1 MISLD
6 EVGARA
12 GQFTLRDVTFTIPTG
27 AWGIILGP
35 VGSGK
40 TTLLEAIA
48 GIRRV
53 TRGRIAL
60 RGIDVTTDPP
70 EQRRIGMVYQHA
82 FLFPHL
88 SVDENIA
95 YGALDVS
102 AAHEIA
108 SRLGART
115 LASRPVSSL
124 SGGERQVVALARALA
139 AHTDIL
145 LLDEPFAALDPRLRT
160 SIRAEMRRIHRE
172 RGMTILQVTHDFIE
186 AGTLGDVAVVLSDGS
201 VAQVDPPD
209 VLFRKPA
216 TASVADFLGF
226 ENVFSGQIA
235 VAVQPVEGARV
246 LQFNGC
252 GIGLVGVGEHPGGPG
267 HAVIRAADVVLARD
281 TPEASSARNVLAGVV
296 VSVSN
301 HGALSRVTLEV
312 GTSTLAAT
320 VTEAAVQEMGF
331 MAGVPAVA
339 MIKATAVHLC

>member
-6 EVGARA
+6 GVGAHA
-12 GQFTLRDVTFTIPTG
+12 GQFALRNVTFAIPGG
-27 AWGIILGP
+27 AWGILLGP
-35 VGSGK
+35 AGSGK

-48 GIRRV
+48 GVRHV
-53 TRGRIAL
+53 TSGRIAL
-60 RGIDVTTDPP
+60 RGIDVTASAP
-70 EQRRIGMVYQHA
+70 EQRCIGMVYQHA
-82 FLFPHL
+82 YLFPHL
-88 SVDENIA
+88 SVNENIA
-95 YGALDVS
+95 Y
-102 AAHEIA
+102 AARDAAVARDTA
-108 SRLGART
+108 SRLGADA

-139 AHTDIL
+139 AYPDIL
-145 LLDEPFAALDPRLRT
+145 LLDEPFAALDPRRRT
-160 SIRAEMRRIHRE
+160 AIRAELRQIHRE

-186 AGTLGDVAVVLSDGS
+186 AGTLGDVAVVLSDGR
-201 VAQVDPPD
+201 VVQVDPPD

-235 VAVQPVEGARV
+235 HAVRPGDGERV
-246 LQFNGC
+246 LEFNGC
-252 GIGLVGVGEHPGGPG
+252 GIGLIGVGEHPGGPG
-267 HAVIRAADVVLARD
+267 HAVIRDADVVLARD
-281 TPEASSARNVLAGVV
+281 APAASSARNVLAGRV

-301 HGALSRVTLEV
+301 HGALSRVTLDV

-331 MAGVPAVA
+331 MAGVPVVA

>member
-6 EVGARA
+6 RVGARA
-12 GQFTLRDVTFTIPTG
+12 GQFTLRDITFSIPTH

-48 GIRRV
+48 GIRHV
-53 TRGRIAL
+53 MSGRIAL
-60 RGIDVTTDPP
+60 RGIDVTASAP
-70 EQRRIGMVYQHA
+70 EERRIGMVYQHA
-82 FLFPHL
+82 YLFPHL

-95 YGALDVS
+95 YAAQDAS
-102 AAHEIA
+102 AARDTA
-108 SRLGART
+108 ARLGADM

-139 AHTDIL
+139 ARPDIL
-145 LLDEPFAALDPRLRT
+145 LLDEPFAALDPRRRT
-160 SIRAEMRRIHRE
+160 SIRAELRQIHRE

-186 AGTLGDVAVVLSDGS
+186 AGTLGDVAVVLSDGC

-235 VAVQPVEGARV
+235 RAVRPADGARV
-246 LQFNGC
+246 LEFSGC

-267 HAVIRAADVVLARD
+267 HAVIRSADVVLARD
-281 TPEASSARNVLAGVV
+281 TPAASSARNVLAGRI

-331 MAGVPAVA
+331 VVGVLAVA